1 MAWGSG
7 SANFPYL
14 VTPDSAL
21 QREVIGLGGAYESI
35 TDNYANDAI
44 DTLSRRANVSIVF
57 VNADAGEWYLEVDQ
71 NFGVSQM
78 GRTLWWP

>member
-21 QREVIGLGGAYESI
+21 QSQALADGSVYQSILGTSASRQISLPWIYKSYEEFISI
-35 TDNYANDAI
+35 LTPIWLIISLSFVESSLDPYAD
-44 DTLSRRANVSIVF
+44 
-57 VNADAGEWYLEVDQ
+57 
-71 NFGVSQM
+71 
-78 GRTLWWP
+78 